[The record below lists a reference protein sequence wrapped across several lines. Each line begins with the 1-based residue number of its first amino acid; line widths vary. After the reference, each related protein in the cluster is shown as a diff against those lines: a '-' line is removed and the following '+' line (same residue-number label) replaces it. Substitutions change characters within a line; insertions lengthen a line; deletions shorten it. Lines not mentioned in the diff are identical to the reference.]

1 MATASMKQQK
11 KRSRRRI
18 AAVNFLS
25 NISLDGTY
33 RDTKYA
39 LFNPKHQRLKDN
51 IVEEVENHVNE
62 SFAEDLC
69 DDENESSLKGTRKVS
84 AFSAVEISLPENKS
98 VQKNENGNMLQ
109 RKLSKGKRGR

>member
-11 KRSRRRI
+11 RRSRRRI

-39 LFNPKHQRLKDN
+39 SFNPKHQRLKDD
-51 IVEEVENHVNE
+51 IAEEVENHTNKSSAEEMCEDE
-62 SFAEDLC
+62 S
-69 DDENESSLKGTRKVS
+69 ESSLEGTRKVS
-84 AFSAVEISLPENKS
+84 ALSAVVNNISNNKS
-98 VQKNENGNMLQ
+98 VPKNENVNVLQ
-109 RKLSKGKRGR
+109 RNLSKGKRGR